1 MQKLRLL
8 AFAVIGVLVA
18 FAIPANVNADPLL
31 FSNVGVLQNNNTN
44 TVDLF
49 SNPGATVIGQ
59 QLTFRVDITGTL
71 PAGVSNTLLV
81 TYQATGSAAIV
92 QTFEIPLFGSVQPP
106 LTHLFTIPITG
117 ASPLGTAATLTL
129 DILGSAP
136 DFVLP
141 SGPNA
146 GQTVD
151 SYTYNFNVA
160 QPVPEPASIIILGTG
175 LAGLLSRL
183 RRNDRS

>member
-8 AFAVIGVLVA
+8 AFIVIGVLVA
-18 FAIPANVNADPLL
+18 FAMPTNVKADPLL

-59 QLTFRVDITGTL
+59 ELTFRVDITGTL

-81 TYQATGSAAIV
+81 IYQATGSAAIV
-92 QTFEIPLFGSVQPP
+92 QTFEIPLFGSVDPP
-106 LTHLFTIPITG
+106 FTHLFTIPFAG
-117 ASPLGTAATLTL
+117 ATPQGTAVTLTI
-129 DILGSAP
+129 DIIGSAP
-136 DFVLP
+136 DFVIP
-141 SGPNA
+141 AGPNA
-146 GQTVD
+146 GQRVD

-160 QPVPEPASIIILGTG
+160 QPIPEPASIIILGTG